1 MALSIRLKIKR
12 TDDKLY
18 HYHYRL
24 SLSLSDRRSVVNI
37 IFGPIH
43 SRRFG
48 KSLGV
53 DLSPSKK
60 QCNFDCLY
68 CELDPAKT
76 MENYD
81 DVVSV
86 EEIVSALKAAL
97 KEHGDI
103 DFITITANGEPT
115 LYPYLSELI
124 DEINKIKG
132 STRTLIL
139 SNAATIDDPK
149 VQNALLK
156 LDEVKLSLDC
166 ATQKCLKKLDRSH
179 SGIDVENIKKGMLE
193 FKRKYHGPLVIEIL
207 IVKTLNDSEEEI
219 AKLNEFLMELR
230 PTRIDIG
237 TIDRPP
243 AFDVKPVTYEELLHI
258 SHLFDS
264 SLPVYIASRK
274 KADISSSSYSYEEI
288 LETLSKRPLTEEDIE
303 VLFDEESRKRAENLL
318 HKRKIKL
325 VETNGVKFYKKV

>member
-1 MALSIRLKIKR
+1 MNAEHAPK
-12 TDDKLY
+12 
-18 HYHYRL
+18 
-24 SLSLSDRRSVVNI
+24 V

-53 DLSPSKK
+53 DLSPGKK

-76 MENYD
+76 MDAYEE
-81 DVVSV
+81 VVSV
-86 EEIVSALKAAL
+86 EEVTTALKAAL

-103 DFITITANGEPT
+103 DFITLTANGEPA
-115 LYPYLSELI
+115 LYPHLSELI
-124 DEINKIKG
+124 DEINTFKG
-132 STRTLIL
+132 STKTLIL
-139 SNAATIDDPK
+139 SNAANIDDIK
-149 VQNALLK
+149 IQDALLK

-166 ATQKCLKKLDRSH
+166 ATQKCLQKLDRSH
-179 SGIDVENIKKGMLE
+179 KGIEVEKIKAGMLA
-193 FKRKYHGPLVIEIL
+193 FKERYKGPLIIEIL
-207 IVKTLNDSEEEI
+207 IVKTLNDSREEI
-219 AKLNEFLMELR
+219 AKLNEFLLKLC

-243 AFDVKPVTYEELLHI
+243 AFDVKPVSYEKLLDI

-274 KADISSSSYSYEEI
+274 KAEISPSSYSEEEI
-288 LETLSKRPLTEEDIE
+288 LETLSKRPLTAEDIE
-303 VLFDEESRKRAENLL
+303 ALFDEESQKRVQDLL
-318 HKRKIKL
+318 AQEKIKR
-325 VETNGVKFYKKV
+325 VSTNGVEFYKKA

>member
-1 MALSIRLKIKR
+1 M
-12 TDDKLY
+12 
-18 HYHYRL
+18 
-24 SLSLSDRRSVVNI
+24 NI

-53 DLSPSKK
+53 DLSPGKK

-76 MENYD
+76 MDGFED
-81 DVVSV
+81 
-86 EEIVSALKAAL
+86 IVSIEEVTTALKSAL
-97 KEHGDI
+97 KEHDDV
-103 DFITITANGEPT
+103 DFITLTANGEPT

-124 DEINKIKG
+124 DDINTFKG
-132 STRTLIL
+132 KTKTLIL
-139 SNAATIDDPK
+139 SNAAKIDDPK
-149 VQNALLK
+149 VQEALLK

-166 ATQKCLKKLDRSH
+166 ATQKCLRKLDRSH
-179 SGIDVENIKKGMLE
+179 TGIDIENIKVGMLD
-193 FKRKYHGPLVIEIL
+193 FKSKYNGPLVIEIL

-219 AKLNEFLMELR
+219 AKLNEYLLKLQ

-243 AFDVKPVTYEELLHI
+243 AFDVKPLSYEDLHHI
-258 SHLFDS
+258 AHLFDP

-274 KADISSSSYSYEEI
+274 KVESKPSSYSDEEI
-288 LETLSKRPLTEEDIE
+288 LQTLSKRPLSPEDI
-303 VLFDEESRKRAENLL
+303 VILFDDESRKRL
-318 HKRKIKL
+318 KRLIKEEKIKSI
-325 VETNGVKFYKKV
+325 ETNGVKFYKKA

>member
-1 MALSIRLKIKR
+1 M
-12 TDDKLY
+12 
-18 HYHYRL
+18 
-24 SLSLSDRRSVVNI
+24 NI

-53 DLSPSKK
+53 DLSPGKK

-76 MENYD
+76 VDAYDD

-86 EEIVSALKAAL
+86 EEVTAALKLAL
-97 KEHGDI
+97 KEHDDI
-103 DFITITANGEPT
+103 DFITLTANGEPA

-124 DEINKIKG
+124 DEINTFKG
-132 STRTLIL
+132 ATKTLIL
-139 SNAATIDDPK
+139 SNAANIDDVK
-149 VQNALLK
+149 VQDALLK

-166 ATQKCLKKLDRSH
+166 ATQKCLQKLDRSH
-179 SGIDVENIKKGMLE
+179 TGIDVKTIKAGMLV
-193 FKRKYHGPLVIEIL
+193 FKEKYHGPLVIEIL
-207 IVKTLNDSEEEI
+207 IVKTLNDSKEEI
-219 AKLNEFLMELR
+219 AKLNEYLLKLQ

-243 AFDVKPVTYEELLHI
+243 AFDVKPVSYEKLLEI

-264 SLPVYIASRK
+264 TLSVYIALRK
-274 KADISSSSYSYEEI
+274 KAEISASSYSDEEI

-303 VLFDEESRKRAENLL
+303 ALFDEESQNRVQNLL
-318 HKRKIKL
+318 NEKKIKF
-325 VETNGVKFYKKV
+325 VQTNGVEFYKKA

>member
-1 MALSIRLKIKR
+1 M
-12 TDDKLY
+12 
-18 HYHYRL
+18 
-24 SLSLSDRRSVVNI
+24 NI

-76 MENYD
+76 MGYQDE
-81 DVVSV
+81 VLSV
-86 EEIVSALKAAL
+86 DTIASAIRKGLS
-97 KEHGDI
+97 EHQDI
-103 DFITITANGEPT
+103 DFLTITANGEPT

-132 STRTLIL
+132 NTKTLIL
-139 SNAATIDDPK
+139 SNAATIDDIK
-149 VQNALLK
+149 VQEALLK

-179 SGIDVENIKKGMLE
+179 SGIEVENIKAGMLE
-193 FKRKYHGPLVIEIL
+193 FKSKYSGPLVIEIL

-219 AKLNEFLMELR
+219 SELNEYLLKLQ

-243 AFDVKPVTYEELLHI
+243 AFDVKPVSYEELLHI
-258 SHLFDS
+258 SHLFDPA
-264 SLPVYIASRK
+264 LPVYIASRK
-274 KADISSSSYSYEEI
+274 KADISSDSYSYEEI
-288 LETLSKRPLTEEDIE
+288 LETLSKRPLTQEDIE
-303 VLFDEESRKRAENLL
+303 ALFDEESQKRAENLL
-318 HKRKIKL
+318 HKQKIKL
-325 VETNGVKFYKKV
+325 VETNGVNFYKKA

>member
-1 MALSIRLKIKR
+1 MQN
-12 TDDKLY
+12 T
-18 HYHYRL
+18 L
-24 SLSLSDRRSVVNI
+24 SLSVREFLKNNMNI

-48 KSLGV
+48 KSLGI
-53 DLSPSKK
+53 DLSPGKK

-76 MENYD
+76 MDGYD

-86 EEIVSALKAAL
+86 EEVSSALKTAL
-97 KEHGDI
+97 KEHEDI
-103 DFITITANGEPT
+103 DFITLTANGEPT

-124 DEINKIKG
+124 DEINTFKG
-132 STRTLIL
+132 STKTLIL
-139 SNAATIDDPK
+139 SNAATIDDVK
-149 VQNALLK
+149 VQDALLK

-166 ATQKCLKKLDRSH
+166 ATQKCLQKLDRSH
-179 SGIDVENIKKGMLE
+179 KGIEVENIKAGMLA
-193 FKRKYHGPLVIEIL
+193 FKSKYSGPLVIEIL
-207 IVKTLNDSEEEI
+207 IVKTLNDSKEEI
-219 AKLNEFLMELR
+219 EKLNEYLLKLQ

-243 AFDVKPVTYEELLHI
+243 AFDVKPVSYETLLEI

-274 KADISSSSYSYEEI
+274 KAEISASSYRDEEI
-288 LETLSKRPLTEEDIE
+288 LETLSKRPLTAEDIE
-303 VLFDEESRKRAENLL
+303 ALFDEMSQNRVKNLL
-318 HKRKIKL
+318 RKDKIKI
-325 VETNGVKFYKKV
+325 VSTNGVDFYKKA

>member
-1 MALSIRLKIKR
+1 M
-12 TDDKLY
+12 
-18 HYHYRL
+18 
-24 SLSLSDRRSVVNI
+24 NI

-76 MENYD
+76 MDSYD

-86 EEIVSALKAAL
+86 EQVTTTLKQALE
-97 KEHGDI
+97 EHNDI
-103 DFITITANGEPT
+103 DFITLTANGEPT

-124 DEINKIKG
+124 DEINVFKG
-132 STRTLIL
+132 LTKTLIL
-139 SNAATIDDPK
+139 SNASTIDDPK
-149 VQNALLK
+149 IQEALLK

-179 SGIDVENIKKGMLE
+179 SDIEVENIKAGMLE
-193 FKRKYHGPLVIEIL
+193 FKSKYSGPLVIEIL

-219 AKLNEFLMELR
+219 GKLNEYLLKLQ

-243 AFDVKPVTYEELLHI
+243 AFDVKAVSYEELLHI

-264 SLPVYIASRK
+264 TLPVYIASRK
-274 KADISSSSYSYEEI
+274 KADISSDSYSYEEI
-288 LETLSKRPLTEEDIE
+288 LETLSKRPLTQEDIE
-303 VLFDEESRKRAENLL
+303 ALFDEESQKRVENLL
-318 HKRKIKL
+318 HKQKIKL
-325 VETNGVKFYKKV
+325 VETNGVNFYKKA

>member
-1 MALSIRLKIKR
+1 MS
-12 TDDKLY
+12 
-18 HYHYRL
+18 
-24 SLSLSDRRSVVNI
+24 NI

-53 DLSPSKK
+53 DLSPGKK

-76 MENYD
+76 MDAYD

-86 EEIVSALKAAL
+86 EEIAKAVKTALHEYK
-97 KEHGDI
+97 DI
-103 DFITITANGEPT
+103 DFITLTANGEPT

-124 DEINKIKG
+124 DEINSFKG
-132 STRTLIL
+132 NTKTLIL
-139 SNAATIDDPK
+139 TNAATIDDIK
-149 VQNALLK
+149 TQKALLK

-179 SGIDVENIKKGMLE
+179 SGIDVENIKAGMLA
-193 FKRKYHGPLVIEIL
+193 FKSKYDGPLVIEIL
-207 IVKTLNDSEEEI
+207 IVKSLNDSKEEI
-219 AKLNEFLMELR
+219 AKLNEYLLKLQ

-243 AFDVKPVTYEELLHI
+243 AFDVKPVSYEELLEM
-258 SHLFDS
+258 SHRFES
-264 SLPVYIASRK
+264 SLPIYIASRK
-274 KADISSSSYSYEEI
+274 KADISASNYSNEEI
-288 LETLSKRPLTEEDIE
+288 LETLTKRPLTQEDID
-303 VLFDEESRKRAENLL
+303 VLCDKESQNRFKKLL
-318 HKRKIKL
+318 DSKKIKP
-325 VETNGVKFYKKV
+325 VSTNGVIFYKKA

>member
-1 MALSIRLKIKR
+1 M
-12 TDDKLY
+12 
-18 HYHYRL
+18 
-24 SLSLSDRRSVVNI
+24 NI

-53 DLSPSKK
+53 DLSPGKK

-76 MENYD
+76 MDSYD

-86 EEIVSALKAAL
+86 EQVTSALKKAL
-97 KEHGDI
+97 KEHDDV
-103 DFITITANGEPT
+103 DFITLTANGEPT
-115 LYPYLSELI
+115 LYPHLSELI
-124 DEINKIKG
+124 DEINVFKG
-132 STRTLIL
+132 KTKTLIL
-139 SNAATIDDPK
+139 TNAATIDDPK
-149 VQNALLK
+149 IQEALLK

-179 SGIDVENIKKGMLE
+179 SGIEVENIKAGMLE
-193 FKRKYHGPLVIEIL
+193 FKSKYTGPLVIEIL
-207 IVKTLNDSEEEI
+207 IVKTLNDSKEEI
-219 AKLNEFLMELR
+219 AQLNEYLMKLQ

-243 AFDVKPVTYEELLHI
+243 AFDVKPVSYEELLYI

-264 SLPVYIASRK
+264 TLPVYIASRK
-274 KADISSSSYSYEEI
+274 KADISSDSYSYEEI
-288 LETLSKRPLTEEDIE
+288 LETLSKRPLTQEDIE
-303 VLFDEESRKRAENLL
+303 ALFDEESQKRAENLL
-318 HKRKIKL
+318 HKQKIKL

>member
-1 MALSIRLKIKR
+1 M
-12 TDDKLY
+12 
-18 HYHYRL
+18 
-24 SLSLSDRRSVVNI
+24 NI

-53 DLSPSKK
+53 DLSPGKK

-76 MENYD
+76 MDHYD

-86 EEIVSALKAAL
+86 EQVTTALKTAL
-97 KEHGDI
+97 KEHDDV
-103 DFITITANGEPT
+103 DFITLTANGEPT

-124 DEINKIKG
+124 DEINSFKG
-132 STRTLIL
+132 LTKTLIL
-139 SNAATIDDPK
+139 TNAATIDDVE
-149 VQNALLK
+149 VQEALLK

-179 SGIDVENIKKGMLE
+179 SGIDVENIKAGMLE
-193 FKRKYHGPLVIEIL
+193 FKSKYAGPLVIEIL

-219 AKLNEFLMELR
+219 GKLNEFLLALQ

-243 AFDVKPVTYEELLHI
+243 AFDVKPVSYEELLHI
-258 SHLFDS
+258 SHMFDAT
-264 SLPVYIASRK
+264 LPVYIASRK

-288 LETLSKRPLTEEDIE
+288 LEMLSMRPLTKEDIE
-303 VLFDEESRKRAENLL
+303 ALFDEDSQKRAENLL
-318 HKRKIKL
+318 HKQKIKL
-325 VETNGVKFYKKV
+325 VETNGVKFYKKA

>member
-1 MALSIRLKIKR
+1 M
-12 TDDKLY
+12 
-18 HYHYRL
+18 
-24 SLSLSDRRSVVNI
+24 NI

-53 DLSPSKK
+53 DLSPGKK

-76 MENYD
+76 MDAYD

-86 EEIVSALKAAL
+86 EEVTIALKTAL
-97 KEHGDI
+97 NEHDDV
-103 DFITITANGEPT
+103 DFITLTANGEPT

-124 DEINKIKG
+124 DKINTFKG
-132 STRTLIL
+132 STKTLIL
-139 SNAATIDDPK
+139 SNAANIDDVK
-149 VQNALLK
+149 VQDALLK

-166 ATQKCLKKLDRSH
+166 ASQKCLQKLDRSH
-179 SGIDVENIKKGMLE
+179 KGIEVENIKSGMLA
-193 FKRKYHGPLVIEIL
+193 FKARYNGPLVIEIL
-207 IVKTLNDSEEEI
+207 IVKTLNDSNEEI
-219 AKLNEFLMELR
+219 AKLNEYLLKLQ

-243 AFDVKPVTYEELLHI
+243 AFDVKPVSYEKLLEI

-274 KADISSSSYSYEEI
+274 KAEISASSYSDGEI
-288 LETLSKRPLTEEDIE
+288 LETLSKRPLTQEDIE
-303 VLFDEESRKRAENLL
+303 ALFDEQSQNRVQNLL
-318 HKRKIKL
+318 RKEKIKR
-325 VETNGVKFYKKV
+325 VSTNGVEFYKKA

>member
-1 MALSIRLKIKR
+1 M
-12 TDDKLY
+12 
-18 HYHYRL
+18 
-24 SLSLSDRRSVVNI
+24 NI

-53 DLSPSKK
+53 DLSPGKK

-76 MENYD
+76 MDGYD

-86 EEIVSALKAAL
+86 EEITSALKTAL
-97 KEHGDI
+97 KEHDDI
-103 DFITITANGEPT
+103 DFITLTANGEPT

-124 DEINKIKG
+124 DEINTFKG
-132 STRTLIL
+132 STKTLIL
-139 SNAATIDDPK
+139 TNAATIDD
-149 VQNALLK
+149 VQVQDALVK

-166 ATQKCLKKLDRSH
+166 ATQKCLQKLDRSH
-179 SGIDVENIKKGMLE
+179 SGIEVENIKAGMLE
-193 FKRKYHGPLVIEIL
+193 FKSKYSGPLVIEIL
-207 IVKTLNDSEEEI
+207 IVKTLNDSKEEI
-219 AKLNEFLMELR
+219 AKLNEYLLKLQ

-243 AFDVKPVTYEELLHI
+243 AFDVKPVSYEELLEI
-258 SHLFDS
+258 SHFFDS

-274 KADISSSSYSYEEI
+274 KAEISASSYSDEEI
-288 LETLSKRPLTEEDIE
+288 LETLSKRPLTAEDIE
-303 VLFDEESRKRAENLL
+303 ALFDEQSQNRVENLL
-318 HKRKIKL
+318 RKEKIKR
-325 VETNGVKFYKKV
+325 VSTNGVEFYKKA